1 MDCQATWSFTATPCD
16 PTVVADF
23 TTPPAL
29 STGPLTCP
37 AKQLDADQRQGLAIQ
52 VLAGIATVSEL
63 AREHE
68 VSRKFVYHQVHTAQ
82 QALQQAFEPP
92 SPRDDVLFYL
102 PVTKDWLRQLVLA
115 LVLICHSSYRGVV
128 ELLGDLFD
136 YSMSLGTVHNIVRSA
151 VPQAQWFNQQYDLSA
166 VRIGTHDEIFQ
177 ASDPVLVGVDT
188 VSTFCYLLSW
198 EEHRDAETW
207 GIRLLELVDCGLAP
221 EAIVADGGSGLRAGQ
236 KLALPDVPCR
246 GDHFH
251 LISDFEAAVGSLER
265 HAYQAID
272 ACEQRQREQ
281 TRQERRGQPL
291 HSAAQRLCHARAA
304 CDPAI
309 KLFDDVSLLLDWLRH
324 DILAVA
330 GPSYAER
337 CVLYDFVVAELQ
349 SRLELCPDQLR
360 PIHRL
365 LKNGREEFLA
375 FAKELDENLDR
386 LASEFQCSSEL
397 LRGVLQLLCRE
408 ECDSRRYT
416 EEAVL
421 RQQLR
426 GRFFEVCEA
435 VDQLRTRTVR
445 ASSLVENLNSRLR
458 GYFFLRRHLGADYL
472 TLLQFFLNHRRFLRS
487 ECPQRVGRSP
497 AEVLTGVPHPHWL
510 TLLGFTRFQRA

>member
-1 MDCQATWSFTATPCD
+1 MDCQTTWSLTTPPCD
-16 PTVVADF
+16 PTLVACS
-23 TTPPAL
+23 TISPAL
-29 STGPLTCP
+29 LTGPLTSP
-37 AKQLDADQRQGLAIQ
+37 AKQIDPEQRQGLAIQ
-52 VLAGIATVSEL
+52 VLAGTATVSGL

-102 PVTKDWLRQLVLA
+102 PVTKAWLRQLVLA

-136 YSMSLGTVHNIVRSA
+136 YSMSLGNVHNIVRSA
-151 VPQAQWFNQQYDLSA
+151 VPQAQWINQQGDLSA

-188 VSTFCYLLSW
+188 ASTFCYLLSL

-207 GIRLLELVDCGLAP
+207 GIRLLELVDRGFAP

-236 KLALPDVPCR
+236 KLALSDVPCR

-251 LISDFEAAVGSLER
+251 LISDFEATVGYLER
-265 HAYQAID
+265 RAYQAID
-272 ACEQRQREQ
+272 ACEQRQRERK
-281 TRQERRGQPL
+281 RQDRRGERL
-291 HSAAQRLCHARAA
+291 HSPALRLRYARAA

-309 KLFDDVSLLLDWLRH
+309 KLFDDVSLLLDWLRQ

-330 GPSYAER
+330 GPSYAQR
-337 CVLYDFVVAELQ
+337 CALYDFVVAELQ
-349 SRLELCPDQLR
+349 SRVDLCPTQLGT
-360 PIHRL
+360 IHRL

-375 FAKELDENLDR
+375 FAKELDVDLDR
-386 LASEFQCSSEL
+386 LANEFQCSSEL
-397 LRGVLQLLCRE
+397 LRGVLQFLSRD
-408 ECDSRRYT
+408 ECDSRRYK
-416 EEAVL
+416 EEAAL

-435 VDQLRTRTVR
+435 VDQLRGRTIR

-472 TLLQFFLNHRRFLRS
+472 ALLQFFLNHRRFLRS
-487 ECPQRVGRSP
+487 ECPERVGRSP
-497 AEVLTGVPHPHWL
+497 AEVLTGIPHPHWL

>member
-1 MDCQATWSFTATPCD
+1 MDCQATLSVSVTQRDPTSAATPLRW
-16 PTVVADF
+16 PT
-23 TTPPAL
+23 PATVYV
-29 STGPLTCP
+29 SCS
-37 AKQLDADQRQGLAIQ
+37 AKQLAPQQRRDLAIQ
-52 VLAGIATVSEL
+52 MLAGTETVSEL

-102 PVTKDWLRQLVLA
+102 PVTKAWLRQLVLA

-136 YSMSLGTVHNIVRSA
+136 YSMSLGNVHNIVRSA
-151 VPQAQWFNQQYDLSA
+151 VPQARWINQQYDLSA
-166 VRIGTHDEIFQ
+166 VCIGAHDEIFQ

-188 VSTFCYLLSW
+188 ASTFCYLLSW

-207 GIRLLELVDCGLAP
+207 GIRLLELVDRGFAP
-221 EAIVADGGSGLRAGQ
+221 QAIVADGGSGLRAGQ
-236 KLALPDVPCR
+236 KLALSDVPCR

-251 LISDFEAAVGSLER
+251 LIRDFEAAVGYLER

-272 ACEQRQREQ
+272 ACEQRQHQRTREN
-281 TRQERRGQPL
+281 RRGNPL
-291 HSAAQRLCHARAA
+291 HSAALRLRYARAA

-309 KLFDDVSLLLDWLRH
+309 KLFDDVSLLLDWLRQ

-330 GPSYAER
+330 GPSYAQR

-349 SRLELCPDQLR
+349 SRVDLCPTQLR

-375 FAKELDENLDR
+375 FAKELDVNLDR
-386 LASEFQCSSEL
+386 LASEFQCSAEL
-397 LRGVLQLLCRE
+397 LRGVLQLLSRD
-408 ECDSRRYT
+408 ECDSRRYKQ
-416 EEAVL
+416 EAVL

-426 GRFFEVCEA
+426 GRFCEVCEA
-435 VDQLRTRTVR
+435 VDQLRGRTIR

-472 TLLQFFLNHRRFLRS
+472 ALLQFFLNHRRFLRS
-487 ECPQRVGRSP
+487 ECPERVGRSP
-497 AEVLTGVPHPHWL
+497 AEVLTGIPHPHWL